1 MWSGS
6 TVTTIRSSECR
17 SLGLRPDRV
26 LQDRGRASGGLRRGT
41 TTAPRPVTD
50 NRNLLVLVRSHI
62 DLVMMDDPVLPRP
75 DWILTRPRLTGTC
88 GSESKAVFAD

>member
-1 MWSGS
+1 M
-6 TVTTIRSSECR
+6 
-17 SLGLRPDRV
+17 
-26 LQDRGRASGGLRRGT
+26 
-41 TTAPRPVTD
+41 TD